1 MENSMEVPKKT
12 KNRVTIWSSNP
23 TPGHIPREKRYLHP
37 SVHCSTVYSSQDM
50 EATQMSISRGMD
62 REDVVHI
69 YSGILLS
76 HRRERNYALC
86 RDMDGPRDYRTEWSK
101 SEREKQI
108 LYINAYMWN
117 LEKWYRWSYLQSRK
131 RHRHRE
137 QIYGYHGGKGGGGMD
152 WETEIDTYTLLI
164 MCIK

>member
-1 MENSMEVPKKT
+1 
-12 KNRVTIWSSNP
+12 
-23 TPGHIPREKRYLHP
+23 
-37 SVHCSTVYSSQDM
+37 M

-152 WETEIDTYTLLI
+152 WETEIDTYTLPCTKEIAGEKLLYKTGSPTWHFV
-164 MCIK
+164 MTGGSGMQGREGG